1 MRDDLENR
9 MDNYFREGLDNLNVI
24 PPIEVWNNIA
34 EQLPVKK
41 NKSRLVIWIAVA
53 ASISLFAAISGWN
66 YLNRSEKSIHPQN
79 ATEFA
84 QNKEIINN
92 SKPETN
98 KVNETGSGKIESIG
112 AAGQNLKSKVI
123 SKDSNNKEQILNTG
137 TSNSYVV
144 ASDLKEYSSG
154 ENIISDNSVLLQ
166 NTPAV
171 TASSS
176 TSKTN
181 PFIPDNSN
189 NSYSI
194 AAIEPK
200 AFETPDIYGKIEQGI
215 IKVKI
220 DTAPVY
226 DNIFAYEDITES
238 KERLNRWAIG
248 GQMAPLY
255 SYRSISEVNAPGIS
269 KASMDKVENAVITY
283 ASGIKVDYEATSR
296 LTFQTGVYYMKMGQ
310 EINNVSSLKSAKLS
324 SPNAFMDMQNYK
336 AAEGVTASNS
346 TGVIIAPIAEIYSQ
360 STLNVERAEYTVGN
374 LAARPADLSQKDIEQ
389 SFDFIEVPF
398 LAKYKLINRKLNVH
412 LLGGMSTHVLVGNKT
427 TLRTGNNEV
436 VHGKTADVQTM
447 NYSSSVGF
455 GVVYNLRK
463 NLMFSVEPTFKYY
476 LNSFNSSD
484 AVKLHPYALGLY
496 SGFSFKF

>member
-24 PPIEVWNNIA
+24 PPVEVWNNIA

-53 ASISLFAAISGWN
+53 ASVSLFAAISGWN
-66 YLNRSEKSIHPQN
+66 YLNRSEKSIVLEN
-79 ATEFA
+79 TTEFA
-84 QNKEIINN
+84 QTKDTDNT
-92 SKPETN
+92 SKPETS
-98 KVNETGSGKIESIG
+98 KVNENGTGKIASSSTAEL
-112 AAGQNLKSKVI
+112 NLKSEVI
-123 SKDSNNKEQILNTG
+123 SPDSNHKEQNLI
-137 TSNSYVV
+137 SASDNSFAI
-144 ASDLKEYSSG
+144 ASDLQEHTPEKKG
-154 ENIISDNSVLLQ
+154 ISDNSTSFPNGSDVI
-166 NTPAV
+166 V
-171 TASSS
+171 SS
-176 TSKTN
+176 TSKSN
-181 PFIPDNSN
+181 LLIADNSN
-189 NSYSI
+189 NVSL
-194 AAIEPK
+194 AAIELK
-200 AFETPDIYGKIEQGI
+200 TFETPGIYGKIEQGI
-215 IKVKI
+215 VKIKI
-220 DTAPVY
+220 DTAPAY
-226 DNIFAYEDITES
+226 DNIFAYDETLES
-238 KERLNRWAIG
+238 KEKLNRWAIG

-269 KASMDKVENAVITY
+269 KASMNKVENAVITY
-283 ASGIKVDYEATSR
+283 ASGVKVDYEATSR

-324 SPNAFMDMQNYK
+324 NGNAFMDMQSSK
-336 AAEGVTASNS
+336 AAEGFTASNS
-346 TGVIIAPIAEIYSQ
+346 TGVIIAPSAEIYPQ
-360 STLNVERAEYTVGN
+360 SSLTVDHAEYTVGN

-398 LAKYKLINRKLNVH
+398 LAKYKIIDRKINLH

-427 TLRTGNNEV
+427 TLRTGNDEV
-436 VHGKTADVQTM
+436 IHGKTADVQTM

-455 GVVYNLRK
+455 GVVYYLRK